1 MRVFDALHVRKQKKD
16 LVFIF
21 PLSSLSHKASLL
33 EVALCK
39 FPPKVQ
45 QSSVNPG
52 LEAYPT
58 AKAADSTTG
67 SLVSALAHPIDITQP
82 ATSTPKPQN
91 RRIFLWL
98 PGWLNVVLRI
108 T

>member
-45 QSSVNPG
+45 QSSVNLG
-52 LEAYPT
+52 LEAYPPFPPERPRMPRKPSET
-58 AKAADSTTG
+58 PRKPYRIPPTQTG
-67 SLVSALAHPIDITQP
+67 
-82 ATSTPKPQN
+82 
-91 RRIFLWL
+91 
-98 PGWLNVVLRI
+98 LRGVF
-108 T
+108 TGRAFSGG